1 MKNNVVTFGCCLAA
15 ALLLLS
21 GCPSVAPASCQT
33 LPPGQGGYLLR
44 FVRTAPAA
52 PGCDTATPEETSD
65 VWIFDTIANSQV
77 VVHPSLSMPYPPLPE
92 PTPPGVIGQ
101 GAFVNAEV
109 DQNNSCQVAS
119 LTTMTTGAGATLLS
133 YATTDMEWLA
143 GPTYQGAEF
152 QANVTVTSGTCT
164 ADYQVQALS
173 PAVGCESDA
182 DCDPFKQPFSSGIF
196 SVFDQSC
203 KSDPWTAPV
212 AASLGTTGV
221 CFFNQPY
228 PSLQ

>member
-1 MKNNVVTFGCCLAA
+1 MKSELVTTGCMLG

-21 GCPSVAPASCQT
+21 GCPSPAPADCQT
-33 LPPGQGGYLLR
+33 LPPAQGGYVLR
-44 FVRTAPAA
+44 FVRAGPAA
-52 PGCDTATPEETSD
+52 PGCDTATPSETSD
-65 VWIFDTIANSQV
+65 LWIFDTIASSQI
-77 VVHPSLSMPYPPLPE
+77 VVHAALSMPYPDLPA

-101 GAFVNAEV
+101 GKFTSAQV
-109 DQNNSCQVAS
+109 DPSNSCQVAS
-119 LTTMTTGAGATLLS
+119 ISTMTSGSGASLLS
-133 YATTDMEWLA
+133 YAAHDMEWLA

-152 QANVTVTSGTCT
+152 KANVTVTAGTCT

-203 KSDPWTAPV
+203 KTDPWTAPI
-212 AASLGTTGV
+212 ADYLGASGV

-228 PSLQ
+228 PSLK